1 MSLIL
6 AIDQGTT
13 STRAIAFESG
23 AKTASGEAGDLRPAA
38 VSQIELAQH
47 FPRSG
52 WVVHDA
58 GEIWTATLQTCR
70 EVVRKAGGVA
80 RFAAIGITN
89 QRETAVIWDATTGE
103 PLHRAIVWQDRRTAD
118 VTARLT
124 AEGHEPKVQAA
135 TGLILDPYFS
145 ATKFAWLLDAVPGG
159 RERAARGEVKLGTID
174 AWLIWKLTGGR
185 VHATDA
191 TNASRTA
198 LMDLETVAWR
208 EDLCAL
214 FDVPRMALP
223 AIVPCA
229 GVIGESD
236 AALFGRP
243 LPIAGSAGDQ
253 QAALVGHGALKPGDA
268 KITYGTGAF
277 LVANVGDRPVASTRR
292 LLGTLGYQA
301 PGRTAYALEG
311 SIFSAG
317 SAIQWLRDGVGMIS
331 QSRQSEA
338 MAQDLTDNGGVYLVP
353 GFTGLGAPW
362 WEPEARG
369 TIIGLTRDSGPA
381 HFVRAALEALAYQT
395 RDLLDALAEDGA
407 PPLKTLNVDGGV
419 TANSF
424 AMQFVADICQVEV
437 ERPAFQEMTALGAA
451 RLAALGVGVVSDLE
465 ARPAEAPA
473 RWSPRMDKAERERLL
488 SGWRRAVKAAI
499 IAAPNRA

>member
-13 STRAIAFESG
+13 STRAIAFEVRD
-23 AKTASGEAGDLRPAA
+23 KDLRPIA

-52 WVVHDA
+52 WVEHDA
-58 GEIWTATLQTCR
+58 AEIWSATLQTCR
-70 EVVRKAGGVA
+70 EVVRQAGGVD

-89 QRETAVIWDATTGE
+89 QRETAVIWDAATAE

-124 AEGHEPKVQAA
+124 AEGHEPRVQAE

-145 ATKFAWLLDAVPGG
+145 ATKFAWLLDAVPGS
-159 RERAARGEVKLGTID
+159 RDRAAKGEVKLGAID

-198 LMDLETVAWR
+198 LMDLKMVEWR
-208 EDLCAL
+208 DDLCAL
-214 FDVPRMALP
+214 FDVPRAALP

-229 GVIGESD
+229 GLIGETEPG
-236 AALFGRP
+236 LFGRP

-253 QAALVGHGALKPGDA
+253 QAALVGHGALRPGDA

-277 LVANVGDRPVASTRR
+277 LVANVGAEPVTSKRR
-292 LLGTLGYQA
+292 LLGTLGYRADGQ
-301 PGRTAYALEG
+301 TAYALEG

-317 SAIQWLRDGVGMIS
+317 SAIQWLRDGVKLIS
-331 QSRQSEA
+331 ESRQSEA
-338 MAQDLTDNGGVYLVP
+338 LAQSLTDNGGVYMVP

-369 TIIGLTRDSGPA
+369 TVVGLTRDSGPA

-395 RDLLDALAEDGA
+395 RDLLDALSQDGA
-407 PPLKTLNVDGGV
+407 PPLKTLKVDGGV

-424 AMQFVADICQVEV
+424 AMQFVADICDVEV

-451 RLAALGVGVVSDLE
+451 RLAALGVGLLSDLE

-473 RWSPRMDKAERERLL
+473 CWKPRMKPEERERLL

-499 IAAPNRA
+499 IAAPDRA

>member
-1 MSLIL
+1 MERNRLSLIL

-13 STRAIAFESG
+13 STRAIAFEVRDG
-23 AKTASGEAGDLRPAA
+23 GLRPVA

-47 FPRSG
+47 FPQSG
-52 WVVHDA
+52 WVEHDA
-58 GEIWTATLQTCR
+58 SEIWSAVLQTCR
-70 EVVRKAGGVA
+70 EVVQKAGGVD
-80 RFAAIGITN
+80 RFAAVGLTN
-89 QRETAVIWDATTGE
+89 QRETAVMWDAGTGA
-103 PLHRAIVWQDRRTAD
+103 PLHRAIVWQDRRTAP

-124 AEGHEPKVQAA
+124 AEGHEPAVQAA

-145 ATKFAWLLDAVPGG
+145 ATKFAWLLDAVPGA
-159 RERAARGEVKLGTID
+159 RDRAIRGEVKLGTID

-185 VHATDA
+185 IHATDA
-191 TNASRTA
+191 SNAARTA
-198 LMDLETVAWR
+198 LMDLKTVEWR
-208 EDLCAL
+208 DDLCAL
-214 FDVPRMALP
+214 FAVPRAALP

-229 GVIGESD
+229 GVIGETEPG
-236 AALFGRP
+236 LFGRALP
-243 LPIAGSAGDQ
+243 LAGSAGDQ
-253 QAALVGHGALKPGDA
+253 QAALVGHGALHPGDA

-277 LVANVGDRPVASTRR
+277 LVANVGPEPVASTRR

-301 PGRTAYALEG
+301 AGQTAYALEG

-317 SAIQWLRDGVGMIS
+317 SAIQWLRDGVKLIS
-331 QSRQSEA
+331 ESRQSEA
-338 MAQDLTDNGGVYLVP
+338 LAQGLADNGGVYMVP

-369 TIIGLTRDSGPA
+369 AVVGLTRDSGPA

-395 RDLLDALAEDGA
+395 RDLLDALAQDGA
-407 PPLKTLNVDGGV
+407 PPLKTLKVDGGV

-424 AMQFVADICQVEV
+424 AMQFVADICEVEV

-451 RLAALGVGVVSDLE
+451 RLAALGVGLLPDLQ
-465 ARPAEAPA
+465 ARTTEAPA
-473 RWSPRMDKAERERLL
+473 RWTPCMKPAERDRLL

-499 IAAPNRA
+499 IAAPDRA